1 MKKIYYLFFSTIFLL
16 NIACNKD
23 TEERVCVKSNFIG
36 EFVGQT
42 VCKSELGASGAPVAS
57 VIRVSSG
64 SAENELTVDVG
75 GFVLGVTI
83 DGCTFLGLDKNS
95 DVDVAFSGSLNG
107 DILKVKLEGIA
118 FNTFLDCETEGE
130 RN

>member
-1 MKKIYYLFFSTIFLL
+1 MKNIYYLLFSTILL
-16 NIACNKD
+16 FQVACK
-23 TEERVCVKSNFIG
+23 EETPRICAKSDFIG

-64 SAENELTVDVG
+64 AAENELTVDVG
-75 GFVLGVTI
+75 GFVLGVVI

-107 DILKVKLEGIA
+107 DILTVKLEGIA